1 MQLQITRDVSNAL
14 PPYSARAP
22 TDNKNTSITPFTSA
36 LYRNLHLTPILSNMS
51 PQRECFIPTAGV
63 LRPHSGTVLSPQREC
78 FVSTAGVFCPHGKT
92 VASPQLECYPKGVKK
107 ARLRV
112 TQKNEGILG
121 ALILLLV
128 LRRVDRGAA
137 RIRITFC
144 PKCFRLTGAPGT
156 KERRIYTKY
165 QVYIYIYIPSTYSYH
180 ISAKMLR
187 IDGGSWH

>member
-1 MQLQITRDVSNAL
+1 MFYPHSG
-14 PPYSARAP
+14 SA
-22 TDNKNTSITPFTSA
+22 S
-36 LYRNLHLTPILSNMS
+36 S
-51 PQRECFIPTAGV
+51 PQRDCFVPTAGV
-63 LRPHSGTVLSPQREC
+63 LRPHSESVLAPERDCFVPTVRVFCPDSGSVLSPQREC

-165 QVYIYIYIPSTYSYH
+165 QVYIYIYP
-180 ISAKMLR
+180 AR
-187 IDGGSWH
+187 IRITFRPKCFGLTGAPGTKKVPIYPVSLEYKL